1 MENGA
6 VKKRRRWWL
15 AGLLSFLVPGLGQVY
30 NGQETKGLLFYVILS
45 VWGGFIISMMHF
57 LLKPPGRPFLFW
69 IVFLA
74 VIFISLALFLFII
87 FEAIRSAKKISGD
100 YSLKSY
106 NRWYIYLLI
115 ILVIR
120 LADYSVETT
129 VIKQNVF
136 QTITIPT
143 GSMMPTL
150 LVGDSFLCDLG
161 YYNNHNPE
169 RGDLIIF
176 NTVGVETK
184 ILLKRIIGIPGD
196 TIQIVDGAVYVNREK
211 LDLEFLKKVTL
222 EEGGEAE
229 EYRETIGNSS
239 YQILNLVNKASYYGY
254 STSYY
259 GPVTIP
265 DGEYFVLG
273 DNRDN
278 SYDSRYLGMVR
289 RDQIEGRPVFIYF
302 SWDTKIPVW
311 NIFGRIAS
319 IRFSRLGEIL
329 E

>member
-1 MENGA
+1 MENVA

-30 NGQETKGLLFYVILS
+30 NGQETKGLLFYFILS
-45 VWGGFIISMMHF
+45 ISGGFLISLIHF
-57 LLKPPGRPFLFW
+57 ILKPPSRPFFFW
-69 IVFLA
+69 VIFLA
-74 VIFISLALFLFII
+74 VIFISLVLYLFII
-87 FEAIRSAKKISGD
+87 FEAIYSAKKISGD
-100 YSLKSY
+100 YSLKKY

-120 LADYSVETT
+120 LAGFSVNTT
-129 VIKQNVF
+129 VIEHNIFKGYK
-136 QTITIPT
+136 IPT
-143 GSMMPTL
+143 ASMMPTL
-150 LVGDSFLCDLG
+150 LVGDHFLCDLG

-176 NTVGVETK
+176 KTVGVETK

-196 TIQIVDGAVYVNREK
+196 TIQIVDGTVYINQKK

-222 EEGGEAE
+222 EQGVEAD
-229 EYRETIGNSS
+229 EYRETLGNSS
-239 YQILNLVNKASYYGY
+239 YQILYLGNSNYNWANRN
-254 STSYY
+254 Y

-302 SWDTKIPVW
+302 SWDTKIPAW
-311 NIFGRIAS
+311 NVFSRIAS

-329 E
+329 